1 MRLPFLRHLGML
13 LLLGL
18 LLCSQ
23 VRAQSKH
30 AEVEVGMNRAKGYP
44 SFAVSASMTVAAEL
58 ARSWSVLTDYERLPQ
73 FVPNLESSR
82 VIAHNGNESVVAQ
95 HGYATFL
102 FIRQAVDLRLS
113 VTEQAMESIDLRLLG
128 GNMREYQARW
138 ELHSIDNGQTRIT
151 YTGQLAPD
159 FYVPSLFG
167 AALMKRDLR
176 NMLDAVKAEMEK

>member
-1 MRLPFLRHLGML
+1 MRLSLPRRLGML

-18 LLCSQ
+18 LLCNQ
-23 VRAQSKH
+23 VRAQSTH
-30 AEVEVGMNRAKGYP
+30 AEVDVGMNRAKGYAA
-44 SFAVSASMTVAAEL
+44 FEVSASMTVAAEL

-138 ELHSIDNGQTRIT
+138 ELHSIDAGRTRIT
-151 YTGQLAPD
+151 YSGQLAPD